1 MVRSIKLKNILNNK
15 YVLYAVVFI
24 ALTNVVGYISVG
36 DYDSLIFFCV
46 IGLLSSYFS
55 KNMIIN
61 LLVSILATN
70 IAFTND
76 RVYEYKVREGLKNKK
91 KKERLT
97 AKKKKEGLESAGKKK
112 KEKYTQK
119 NVPPSVPS
127 PATESEEDEAVGKRI
142 DYAST
147 MEKAYDNLSKML
159 GPNGLNGLSAE
170 TKKLAAQQKGLLENL
185 NNMAPVIQTARKTLD
200 SLGGNMPN
208 LENLQGIMEKFGTIV
223 GGKK

>member
-1 MVRSIKLKNILNNK
+1 MARSIKLKNILNSK

-55 KNMIIN
+55 KNMIVN
-61 LLVSILATN
+61 LTVSILATN
-70 IAFTND
+70 IAFASD
-76 RVYEYKVREGLKNKK
+76 RVREYKVREGLKNKEK
-91 KKERLT
+91 KKEALAGR
-97 AKKKKEGLESAGKKK
+97 KKKKEGLAGKK

-119 NVPPSVPS
+119 NVPQSEPA
-127 PATESEEDEAVGKRI
+127 PATESEEEEAIGKRI

-170 TKKLAAQQKGLLENL
+170 TKKLASQQKGLLENL

-200 SLGGNMPN
+200 SLGGSMPN
-208 LENLQGIMEKFGTIV
+208 LENLQGLMEKFGTIV

>member
-91 KKERLT
+91 ESLT
-97 AKKKKEGLESAGKKK
+97 AKKKKEGLESARKKK

>member
-208 LENLQGIMEKFGTIV
+208 LANLQGIMEKFGTIV

>member
-1 MVRSIKLKNILNNK
+1 M
-15 YVLYAVVFI
+15 
-24 ALTNVVGYISVG
+24 
-36 DYDSLIFFCV
+36 
-46 IGLLSSYFS
+46 
-55 KNMIIN
+55 
-61 LLVSILATN
+61 
-70 IAFTND
+70 
-76 RVYEYKVREGLKNKK
+76 
-91 KKERLT
+91 
-97 AKKKKEGLESAGKKK
+97 
-112 KEKYTQK
+112 
-119 NVPPSVPS
+119 PPSVPS

>member
-1 MVRSIKLKNILNNK
+1 M
-15 YVLYAVVFI
+15 
-24 ALTNVVGYISVG
+24 
-36 DYDSLIFFCV
+36 
-46 IGLLSSYFS
+46 
-55 KNMIIN
+55 
-61 LLVSILATN
+61 
-70 IAFTND
+70 
-76 RVYEYKVREGLKNKK
+76 
-91 KKERLT
+91 
-97 AKKKKEGLESAGKKK
+97 
-112 KEKYTQK
+112 
-119 NVPPSVPS
+119 PPSVPS

-208 LENLQGIMEKFGTIV
+208 LENLQGIMEKFGKYWDMLIIIEKV
-223 GGKK
+223 FHFARFDVAALKSNLNIEVNSISKSAD